1 MIQERGLYRGR
12 RMQVVGLKGVAL
24 AGNRLKQERQEG
36 HFFAL
41 CNIGED
47 SGEAHGIVHA
57 VIGGKFH
64 SDQQHLA
71 FLLAGAAHH
80 LQKVVMHCVRG
91 QSAQSIVGAQFKDD
105 NGWLVLA

>member
-47 SGEAHGIVHA
+47 SGEA
-57 VIGGKFH
+57 
-64 SDQQHLA
+64 
-71 FLLAGAAHH
+71 
-80 LQKVVMHCVRG
+80 QKVVMHCVRG